1 MQFIFLC
8 VHLENI
14 YIDKKVIC
22 FLPEGPFCKLGEV
35 IVAEVDFHQDLQ
47 IVESTLVDCLV
58 VSFE

>member
-8 VHLENI
+8 VHLENMNDDNRI
-14 YIDKKVIC
+14 SF
-22 FLPEGPFCKLGEV
+22 FLPEGPFCKLGEI

-58 VSFE
+58 VRF